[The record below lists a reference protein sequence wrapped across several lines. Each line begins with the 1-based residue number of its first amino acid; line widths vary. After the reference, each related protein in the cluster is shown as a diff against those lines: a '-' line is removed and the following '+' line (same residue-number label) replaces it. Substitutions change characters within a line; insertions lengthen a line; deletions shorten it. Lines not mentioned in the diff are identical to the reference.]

1 MTTPLDEIRKLYFA
15 ATAATIEAD
24 FDRAIDLVK
33 AMASEEERERSVVF
47 MEGLAEMKKQ
57 WMRSKPGN
65 ETAGRRGGRAP
76 KAARKPPSRR

>member
-1 MTTPLDEIRKLYFA
+1 MTTPLDDIRKLYFA

-33 AMASEEERERSVVF
+33 AMASEEERGRAVVY

-57 WMRSKPGN
+57 WVRSKPGGGKA
-65 ETAGRRGGRAP
+65 ERGRRPPRAS
-76 KAARKPPSRR
+76 KQPPTRR

>member
-1 MTTPLDEIRKLYFA
+1 MTTPLDEIRKLYFS

-33 AMASEEERERSVVF
+33 SMASEADRGRAVVF

-57 WMRSKPGN
+57 WAKAKRPPI
-65 ETAGRRGGRAP
+65 RR
-76 KAARKPPSRR
+76 